1 MTNVTLPQAVA
12 LELTYRCNHK
22 CIFCS
27 CPWYAPGNNYPVG
40 KELDCEQW
48 LKAINI
54 LFEHGVQA
62 FSISGGECTL
72 KDCMP
77 QLVEYI
83 RTESDKR
90 GYNHPIV
97 LISNALEMS
106 DEYLRLFK
114 RYNVHLSMSLPGYET
129 FEQHTGV
136 DNAESVLEWFKKA
149 KSYGITTTL
158 NVTVTA
164 KNIHEL
170 FETVSLGLING
181 ASSVLLNRFLPG
193 GRGLS
198 NIEELILTNKQLN
211 EMLKVT
217 EEVLQLSNRYGSVG
231 TEIPLCAVDNPKQYR
246 NLNIGYKCA
255 AAKGFFVIDPSGNI
269 RTCNH
274 SPRIVGNVF
283 AKPMI
288 EDVNYW
294 NTFAHSLYKPDY
306 CRNCKA
312 LSSCDASCREVA
324 NILKGS
330 PCEIDPTLKPKIRN
344 YHPIHD

>member
-1 MTNVTLPQAVA
+1 MARIKLPQAVA

-22 CIFCS
+22 CVFCS
-27 CPWYAPGNNYPVG
+27 CPWYAPSSKYPVAE
-40 KELDCEQW
+40 ELDCEHW
-48 LKAINI
+48 WRAISI
-54 LFEHGVQA
+54 LFDHGVQA

-72 KDCMP
+72 KDCLP
-77 QLVEYI
+77 QLVEFI
-83 RTESDKR
+83 RSESDKR
-90 GYNHPIV
+90 HYNHPIV
-97 LISNALEMS
+97 LISNGLAMR
-106 DEYLRLFK
+106 DEYLQLFK
-114 RYNVHLSMSLPGYET
+114 RCNVHLSMSLPGYET

-136 DNAESVLEWFKKA
+136 DNADGVLEWFKKA
-149 KSYGITTTL
+149 KALGITTTL

-170 FETVSLGLING
+170 FETISVGLISG

-198 NIEELILTNKQLN
+198 HMNELLLSNKQLN
-211 EMLKVT
+211 EMLNVA
-217 EEVLQLSNRYGSVG
+217 EEVLQISNRHGFVG

-246 NLNIGYKCA
+246 NLNIGYQCA
-255 AAKGFFVIDPSGNI
+255 AAKGFFVVDPSGNI

-288 EDVNYW
+288 EDVDYW
-294 NTFAHSLYKPDY
+294 NQFANSSYKPDY
-306 CRNCKA
+306 CKGCKA
-312 LSSCDASCREVA
+312 VIRCDASCREVA

-330 PCEIDPTLKPKIRN
+330 PSEIDPTLIIN
-344 YHPIHD
+344 CLS